1 MQHPDTDLLNTWLDG
16 ELASADGAHLEAHLA
31 ACPACAARAREQR
44 ALHQE
49 ADRLLAE
56 LDEPIPDTS
65 PPGTIERA
73 IRHPASAHPAGR
85 GSPVV
90 LLPYTELIR
99 QRRGV
104 RRRVVGVAATLFL
117 AAGAGWMALRSD
129 ASGGRAATDILSNT
143 RSPAA
148 STLPP
153 LVARAP
159 ALADSASGYSSV
171 QPDAAPGVA
180 PVNAPDSERAT
191 NTASPRSNVPQAN
204 SANPPAPASVP
215 RAVPSFADAQ
225 VTPVSPRRDERAAP
239 TATTFKAG
247 IAPTEPQQVAEL
259 KALNEREPLA
269 VERDAQISTRIG
281 LDEARRELGGNLHVI
296 DGLQAELVGLVPG
309 RLVPGADPSRPVVRV
324 VYLDGQGQSFF
335 LDQQRIAADSRDRQA
350 LAEAV
355 PGAWLDG
362 DVQLRLHGAL
372 SNDSLAGLARRVK

>member
-16 ELASADGAHLEAHLA
+16 ELSASDGAHLEAHLA

-56 LDEPIPDTS
+56 LDEPIPTS
-65 PPGTIERA
+65 PPAIIERDVRSST
-73 IRHPASAHPAGR
+73 IAHPAGR

-104 RRRVVGVAATLFL
+104 RRRVVGVAATLFV

-129 ASGGRAATDILSNT
+129 ASEGRAATDILSNA

-153 LVARAP
+153 SSAP
-159 ALADSASGYSSV
+159 APTLEDSAPGDLGV
-171 QPDAAPGVA
+171 QPAEGQVVAP
-180 PVNAPDSERAT
+180 PVNAPDSERGT
-191 NTASPRSNVPQAN
+191 TTGPP
-204 SANPPAPASVP
+204 SAAPPEPA
-215 RAVPSFADAQ
+215 FAEAR
-225 VTPVSPRRDERAAP
+225 VSPVSPRRDERAAP
-239 TATTFKAG
+239 AAAAFKAG
-247 IAPTEPQQVAEL
+247 IAPAEPQRVAEL
-259 KALNEREPLA
+259 KALNDREPLT

-296 DGLQAELVGLVPG
+296 DGMQAELVGLVPG